1 MKLHTALQTL
11 GHTQALKDG
20 SIRPLDTAIA
30 AQLLSSAIN
39 AAAELQRWVPGIT
52 PDNVMTLEYD
62 LVLDCIEFAKQVMA
76 PRTE

>member
-1 MKLHTALQTL
+1 MHTF
-11 GHTQALKDG
+11 
-20 SIRPLDTAIA
+20 
-30 AQLLSSAIN
+30 
-39 AAAELQRWVPGIT
+39 PGIT